1 MNKNT
6 PTSSFSISKM
16 YCSVFGHK
24 YQLSK
29 KVTHHIKEYTCC
41 HCGKQMTTN
50 SKGKLEAMTPKLKE
64 INDVLAFVH
73 AKKLAKINEGQPYQV
88 AS

>member
-1 MNKNT
+1 M
-6 PTSSFSISKM
+6 
-16 YCSVFGHK
+16 FGHK

-29 KVTHHIKEYTCC
+29 KVTHHVKEYTCC
-41 HCGKQMTTN
+41 NCGTQMTTN
-50 SKGKLEAMTPKLKE
+50 SKGKLEVMTPKLKE

-73 AKKLAKINEGQPYQV
+73 AKKLAKINGGQAYQV